1 MQDEFNDVLAVLKN
15 LNNAENVYD
24 ARDIIINAFK
34 HKIFQYY
41 QEGHFEERDEI
52 RDEIGLINNDKLKRQ
67 TYLRE
72 RDQNDELIKK
82 QFMVQNLRLLLKT

>member
-1 MQDEFNDVLAVLKN
+1 MHLNTKYSNTIKKAILK
-15 LNNAENVYD
+15 
-24 ARDIIINAFK
+24 R
-34 HKIFQYY
+34 
-41 QEGHFEERDEI
+41 ERDEI

-82 QFMVQNLRLLLKT
+82 RFIV

>member
-1 MQDEFNDVLAVLKN
+1 MHLNTKYSNAIKKAILK
-15 LNNAENVYD
+15 
-24 ARDIIINAFK
+24 R
-34 HKIFQYY
+34 
-41 QEGHFEERDEI
+41 ERDEI

-82 QFMVQNLRLLLKT
+82 RFIV

>member
-24 ARDIIINAFK
+24 ARDITINAFK